1 MDSVW
6 LFVPKLLMRARADT
20 QVLAG
25 ANFSGYVNAYGQPYT
40 QANLLLDSG
49 SVRHVSS
56 RDTHTTHPVSLPLPG
71 MRGACYRLTR

>member
-1 MDSVW
+1 MCGC
-6 LFVPKLLMRARADT
+6 LMCARADT

-49 SVRHVSS
+49 SVRHVSC
-56 RDTHTTHPVSLPLPG
+56 RDTHTIHQCLASIVWH
-71 MRGACYRLTR
+71 AWC